1 MRKRVTSMCFIER
14 FREKESRYRENL
26 SELGDGVSLMI
37 TLYIEKNF
45 GEYYLKFSMVVG
57 NLALRER
64 VDKFIL
70 SIRVVT
76 RIYFVSWFFQEAFF
90 NIFNY

>member
-1 MRKRVTSMCFIER
+1 M
-14 FREKESRYRENL
+14 L
-26 SELGDGVSLMI
+26 
-37 TLYIEKNF
+37 
-45 GEYYLKFSMVVG
+45 VG